1 MAKNHI
7 KRLATPKSWPIARK
21 DNVFVAK
28 SDPGAHPMNMSLPL
42 VVVLRDVLGIAENA
56 RETKS
61 LINRE
66 LVYVNGKKVK
76 SYRLPVGLFDCISFP
91 TIDKY
96 YRIVLNK
103 KGKIDVIEIDKSE
116 SDKFILQVIGKRLLK
131 DKRVQLNLSSG
142 MNIILPYEEHSKYSL
157 YQSVL
162 VSYPPLKIIESLP
175 LKKKAKVFMLSG
187 KHLGRIAE
195 VQDMKED
202 GKEAVLEEGGVVF
215 NARVGSFVVV
225 GEKETAVRIV

>member
-7 KRLATPKSWPIARK
+7 KRLATPRSWLIARK

-28 SDPGAHPMNMSLPL
+28 SDPGAHPMSMSLPL
-42 VVVLRDVLGIAENA
+42 VVALRDVLSIVENA
-56 RETKS
+56 REVKS

-96 YRIVLNK
+96 YRVILNK
-103 KGKIDVIEIDKSE
+103 KGRIDMIEIDKSE
-116 SDKFILQVIGKRLLK
+116 ADKFILQVIGKRLLK
-131 DKRVQLNLSSG
+131 DRRVQLNLSSG
-142 MNIILPYEEHSKYSL
+142 MNIILPYEEHSNYSL

-187 KHLGRIAE
+187 KHLGKIAE
-195 VQDMKED
+195 VQGMQAN
-202 GKEAVLEEGGVVF
+202 GKEAVLEEGGTVF
-215 NARVGSFVVV
+215 NAKVSSFIVV
-225 GEKETAVRIV
+225 GEKEAAIKIA